1 MNLRFNFQIPAAV
14 LMLFKAF
21 VAFAVLGRF
30 LCVVKGLCVICLM
43 FGNICGRGA
52 SCRLTRHGRYQVRAA
67 VHCLPGVIL
76 RGAGSSFSFLSARVC
91 ICR

>member
-1 MNLRFNFQIPAAV
+1 MNLRFNFQIPVAV

-21 VAFAVLGRF
+21 ADLGRF

-52 SCRLTRHGRYQVRAA
+52 SCQLTRHGRCQVRAA
-67 VHCLPGVIL
+67 VYG
-76 RGAGSSFSFLSARVC
+76 R
-91 ICR
+91 ICCYFTRSRK